1 MKIIA
6 IDIGGTKIASALVTL
21 AEGVPSIE
29 YQENIPTEAKAGGAH
44 VLERVIAAAKRV
56 QALAPDAEGIG
67 VSTAG
72 VVDPRNGDIVY
83 ANEIMPGWCGTHL
96 GAELADA
103 CGLRVGVLNDVHAHA
118 LGEARHGAGRNAAS
132 CLCVAVGTGMSG
144 AFVDHGFILLGAHG
158 VAGHIGHVGCT
169 LAAGLPCTCGATG
182 HVETV
187 AAGPAIAAE
196 YIRLGGDSEDGAEI
210 NRRALAGDEAAIAA
224 QARAGLA
231 LGEVLGSMANTFD
244 PEAIILSSSVANCGH
259 HWSDALRTAYAALAM
274 KPVAETPILSGEL
287 GGDAPLIGAAEHF
300 KAPAYRELLA

>member
-1 MKIIA
+1 MDVIA

-21 AEGVPSIE
+21 GDGMPAIE
-29 YQENIPTEAKAGGAH
+29 HYESIPTEARQGGDH
-44 VLERVIAAAKRV
+44 VLARVIAAASRV
-56 QALAPDAEGIG
+56 QGLAPDAEGIG

-72 VVDPRNGDIVY
+72 VVDPRTGDIVY
-83 ANEIMPGWCGTHL
+83 ANEIMPGWGGTHL
-96 GAELADA
+96 GSELSGA
-103 CGLRVGVLNDVHAHA
+103 CGLPVRVLNDVHAHA
-118 LGEARHGAGRNAAS
+118 LGEARHGAGAGAAS

-144 AFVDHGFILLGAHG
+144 AFIDRGFIVLGAHD

-210 NRRALAGDEAAIAA
+210 DRRARAGDEAARAA
-224 QARAGLA
+224 QARAGHA
-231 LGEVLGSMANTFD
+231 LGEVLGSMANAFD
-244 PEAIILSSSVANCGH
+244 PEAIILSGSVANCGH
-259 HWSDALRTAYAALAM
+259 HWFDALRESYAALAM
-274 KPVAETPILSGEL
+274 KPVANTPILPGAL